1 MRDNKI
7 SIGAI
12 LTGAWTMYVSFIP
25 WSLIATGA
33 LILAIIIGWA
43 SCQSTSKNEQA
54 ADDART
60 DTILQDSSTNVYAN
74 RVEDAAESVN
84 EREKETDKVKRER
97 DKARNTN
104 TTNTNYETANK
115 ERCATFPESEECR

>member
-97 DKARNTN
+97 DKANQTDSSVNADRD
-104 TTNTNYETANK
+104 AQK
-115 ERCATFPESEECR
+115 RFCERFPNDSTCK